1 MHCRRFK
8 GNIKF
13 SRASKLSTQYLEGV
27 ILISHL
33 LNNLSRSFHNLYMH
47 KRVLW
52 GQMGDALKCTEGA
65 GRGLTK
71 PLSIFHQMS
80 WLSRKAPEVTGD
92 RRLTNVTPSYKKG
105 CKEDPGNFRPAA

>member
-52 GQMGDALKCTEGA
+52 GQLGDALKCTEGA
-65 GRGLTK
+65 GRRA
-71 PLSIFHQMS
+71 HQATLHLLPDVLAIQES
-80 WLSRKAPEVTGD
+80 PRGD
-92 RRLTNVTPSYKKG
+92 W
-105 CKEDPGNFRPAA
+105 

>member
-1 MHCRRFK
+1 MFYGASWEMHS
-8 GNIKF
+8 N
-13 SRASKLSTQYLEGV
+13 
-27 ILISHL
+27 
-33 LNNLSRSFHNLYMH
+33 
-47 KRVLW
+47 VLREL
-52 GQMGDALKCTEGA
+52 AE
-65 GRGLTK
+65 GLTK